1 MFLRILQVAP
11 FFPPHVG
18 GIESHVEGLS
28 RKLAEAGHE
37 VVVCTSRVPR
47 SARSGR
53 LDGVEVRRF
62 RVPFSP
68 LNNPLMPSLVLEL
81 LRRGDFDVVHTHG
94 HYQASSSAAVLSNV
108 CRRRP
113 MVLTCHGATLG
124 YSGWKRWVERVFDG
138 TAGRCTLR
146 SADRIIALTPTQSE
160 LLRGLG
166 APAERIVVVPVWVGL
181 PPPERDGGE
190 AAFRAAHGL
199 ADGKVLLFV
208 GRLLP
213 VKGLNYLIEALPLT
227 RTAPVLVV
235 IGGEAPGYPGTLE
248 SLVQQ
253 VKRLGLE
260 RRVLFLG
267 RFEHEALADA
277 YAAADLF
284 VLPSLG
290 EGLPVA
296 LLEAMAH
303 GRCVLATDVPGSRD
317 VVKDG
322 VNGALVPARDPG
334 ALAAKIDALLADG
347 DLRARLGAHARR
359 DVERKYAPGPVLDR
373 ILEVYRQAIEVRGRR
388 GTAA

>member
-1 MFLRILQVAP
+1 
-11 FFPPHVG
+11 
-18 GIESHVEGLS
+18 
-28 RKLAEAGHE
+28 
-37 VVVCTSRVPR
+37 
-47 SARSGR
+47 
-53 LDGVEVRRF
+53 
-62 RVPFSP
+62 
-68 LNNPLMPSLVLEL
+68 MPSLVLEL

-146 SADRIIALTPTQSE
+146 SADRIIALTPTQSD

-166 APAERIVVVPVWVGL
+166 APAERIVVVPGWVGL

-213 VKGLNYLIEALPLT
+213 VKGLNYLIEALTLT

-290 EGLPVA
+290 EGLPIA

-322 VNGALVPARDPG
+322 VNGALAPARDPG

-359 DVERKYAPGPVLDR
+359 DVEQKYAPGPVLDR